1 MVTAIRRPHW
11 LSRLNAAWAPPAV
24 LDFWLS
30 RLNPLWSWGDAR
42 ARVVERRP
50 EAEGVTTLVLKP
62 NRHFRGFRAG
72 QHMNIGVEIDGVRY
86 TRSYSASDMPRA
98 DGCIR
103 MTVKAVEGGK
113 LGVHLQA
120 LAVGSVLQLGQAF
133 GELCVPAGQA
143 PCLMLA
149 AGSGITPMLALV
161 QAQAA
166 AGFPRPVRLAYWART
181 RAELVQAATLRGL
194 AARHPNFHVHFML
207 TGETAHA
214 ADESAGRIDSHH
226 LATLLPEDGRIHVLA
241 CGSHGFVERARAL
254 LHSRCLSFQSEAF
267 SPPPRVVDAS
277 DEGHVRVTLLQT
289 GRTLDIARN
298 KSLLEALEEQGIKPR
313 HGCRM
318 GICNTC
324 SCGKPSGATRALHDR
339 SVQHEP
345 TQALRLCM
353 HAAQSDLSLE
363 L

>member
-1 MVTAIRRPHW
+1 METAIRRPHW
-11 LSRLNAAWAPPAV
+11 LSRLNAVWAPPAV

-30 RLNPLWSWGDAR
+30 RLNPLWSWGHAR
-42 ARVVERRP
+42 ARVVARRP

-62 NRHFRGFRAG
+62 NRHFCGFRAG
-72 QHMNIGVEIDGVRY
+72 QHVNVGVEVDGVRY
-86 TRSYSASDMPRA
+86 TRSYSASDMPRP

-103 MTVKAVEGGK
+103 ITVKAVEGGK
-113 LGVHLQA
+113 LGAHLQTV
-120 LAVGSVLQLGQAF
+120 AVGSVLQLGPAF
-133 GELCVPAGQA
+133 GELCVPAESA

-161 QAQAA
+161 HAQAA
-166 AGFPRPVRLAYWART
+166 AGFPQPVRLAYWART
-181 RAELVQAATLRGL
+181 RAELVQAATLRDL

-207 TGETAHA
+207 TGEAAQT
-214 ADESAGRIDSHH
+214 ADESVGRIDSHH
-226 LATLLPEDGRIHVLA
+226 LATLLRGDEQAHVLA
-241 CGSHGFVERARAL
+241 CGPHGFVERAREVL
-254 LHSRCLSFQSEAF
+254 RGRCVSFQSEAF
-267 SPPPRVVDAS
+267 SPPPRVIDAS
-277 DEGHVRVTLLQT
+277 DEGHVRVTLLES

-345 TQALRLCM
+345 TQALRLCI